1 MKDLYVL
8 TADADAEALL
18 RSILMRHTELEIHP
32 ITYEIHRFPGR
43 DSGMVKQGPE
53 IARVLANKTDY
64 SRLLLI
70 WDHHGSGW
78 ESRSSEIAV
87 QRIQARLDGVTW
99 VGRSSAIVLVPELE
113 EWLWHCPQS
122 IRTHLG
128 MKESEFIAL
137 TEKAALELEKSLDY
151 CRQELPKELFQTVL
165 YSKKRRRPLPED
177 FKILGASA
185 DVARLSSSN
194 TFARLTS
201 ILQEWFP
208 MNLP

>member
-18 RSILMRHTELEIHP
+18 QSILMRHTALEIRP
-32 ITYEIHRFPGR
+32 ITYKIHRYPGR

-53 IARVLANKTDY
+53 IARVLVNKTEY

-78 ESRSSEIAV
+78 ESRSSENAV
-87 QRIQARLDGVTW
+87 ERIQARLDGVTW

-122 IRTHLG
+122 IRAHLG
-128 MKESEFIAL
+128 MKESEFVAL
-137 TEKAALELEKSLDY
+137 TEKAALALEKSVDY

-165 YSKKRRRPLPED
+165 YGKKRRRPLPED

-208 MNLP
+208 TNLP